1 MMSGKHLVLGSTG
14 LVGSRL
20 IYHLSKNNLETI
32 ALTRR
37 KIENLPYNISELI
50 IDFDLS
56 LKKNS
61 FPMCEHLYICMG
73 TTIKTAGSKEGFK
86 KVDLDYCV
94 DIAQRAKKNGVTQIS
109 IVSSIGAN
117 DASKNFYLKIKG
129 MLIKKI
135 LIMGFH
141 TVNIYLP
148 GLLIGKRNEKRFL
161 ESIGQKISPIINLL
175 LVGKMKKYRSIK
187 ADFIAAHMIKSKM
200 KGVNYFYYEDFINE
214 R

>member
-1 MMSGKHLVLGSTG
+1 MSGKHLVLGSTG

-20 IYHLSKNNLETI
+20 IHHLSKNNLETI

-61 FPMCEHLYICMG
+61 FPICEHLYICMG

-161 ESIGQKISPIINLL
+161 ENIGQKISPMINLL

-187 ADFIAAHMIKSKM
+187 ADSIAAHMIKSKM
-200 KGVNYFYYEDFINE
+200 KGVNYFYYEDIINE